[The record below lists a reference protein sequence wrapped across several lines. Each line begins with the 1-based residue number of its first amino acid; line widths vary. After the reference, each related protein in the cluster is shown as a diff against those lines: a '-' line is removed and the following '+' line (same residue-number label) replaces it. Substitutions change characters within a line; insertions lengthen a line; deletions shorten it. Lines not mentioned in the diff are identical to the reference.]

1 MKEDKSEITSK
12 TPVSIV
18 LAAHRELCHS
28 DGPSSS
34 QGWKPRGRVSPSG
47 PKAKREGGDRG

>member
-1 MKEDKSEITSK
+1 MKGDKSEITSK

-28 DGPSSS
+28 DGPPSS